1 MDKFVRF
8 LTSRSRVNQSYNCLS
23 LLTCKYFSVIKFPDS
38 FRSEP
43 SNMYTILQTRM
54 KIADFSIAL
63 TWIVDVQ
70 ASIMSSWVVLRET
83 TGFIKNSEAN
93 NFAISILF
101 GYFIPLDQHAPVCH
115 YLVILNVRSLP
126 GNYQSLQR
134 CKL

>member
-1 MDKFVRF
+1 
-8 LTSRSRVNQSYNCLS
+8 
-23 LLTCKYFSVIKFPDS
+23 
-38 FRSEP
+38 
-43 SNMYTILQTRM
+43 MYTILQTRM

-101 GYFIPLDQHAPVCH
+101 GYFIPLDQHAPVSH
-115 YLVILNVRSLP
+115 YLVILNVRSFA